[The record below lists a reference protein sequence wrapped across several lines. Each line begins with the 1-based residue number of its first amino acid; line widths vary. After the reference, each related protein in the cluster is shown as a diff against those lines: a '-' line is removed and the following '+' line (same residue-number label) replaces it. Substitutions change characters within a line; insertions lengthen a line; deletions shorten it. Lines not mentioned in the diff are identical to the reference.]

1 MARRFLSAPAFAVL
15 AVLLALTPAAA
26 LADRPGEGQPFGIDW
41 TPIVWWVL
49 VGLVILGGFLLGLI
63 IDWGNR

>member
-1 MARRFLSAPAFAVL
+1 MVRRFLSAPAFAVL
-15 AVLLALTPAAA
+15 AVLLALTPAVA

-41 TPIVWWVL
+41 TPILWWVL
-49 VGLVILGGFLLGLI
+49 VGLVILGGFLLGII